1 MLSPKLSFKDGET
14 LNNSIWGVP
23 IRLGEVVLDKDD
35 KTRACNA
42 LVLWFLVTQD
52 ETLGTRFERV
62 YTTVNQLRWVDR
74 LASDLLS
81 LNKQSKEVLAVIR
94 SYDPVMG
101 AKSFKA
107 YKAWMNEELCGD
119 LFEYLRP
126 LLYDLYGGDPGA
138 YIRLNTILQFL
149 SRLTLRN
156 VQGLEQEAI
165 DSYLKAEEDMKCW
178 DYPDTLMSC
187 LSYIVTEWFKD
198 MSIDDMH
205 PDFSNGATAE
215 VRRGAGVSQKVLRGH
230 KTIDLTRAEAESSF
244 SSPYF
249 PGIDVSY
256 TPIAKWQTV
265 PKGLDKRRGISMEP
279 TANQYYQYA
288 LFKRIDEYMQ
298 SHPQIRVD
306 LHDQDK
312 SRKLALDGSI
322 TYRYATVDLSNA
334 SDNIT
339 LTCVRK
345 IFSGVPAMLG
355 YMELVR
361 TKYADVYGKLVL
373 LEKYAPMGSS
383 LCFPIECIVFA
394 ACASY
399 ACWLSGIPQNFR
411 VYGDDI
417 VIDCRAYNAL
427 CDTLV
432 RLHFVVNA
440 DKSYAWSCFTEACG
454 IECYRGYDVTPLRL
468 SRKYDMC
475 KAFAMSPQQLASLVD
490 LANSLYEYGLFKA
503 RRYVIWQILAIY
515 SLVPFSV
522 NPETGIY
529 HPTPTN
535 SHLRSRKWKSR
546 DYDYQTWQYEAYCCV
561 SKVERGAE
569 DIRYLRHLEA
579 TENRLQLL
587 NPIDRVEIRCGS
599 TRTSLRKE
607 WIPADSL
614 F

>member
-1 MLSPKLSFKDGET
+1 MYYPKLSFKDGET

-23 IRLGEVVLDKDD
+23 IRLGDSPLSLED
-35 KTRACNA
+35 KTRATQA
-42 LVLWFLVTQD
+42 LVMWFLIIQD
-52 ETLGTRFERV
+52 ETTGTRFERA
-62 YTTVNQLRWVDR
+62 YTTANQLRWVDR
-74 LASDLLS
+74 LCVDLLS
-81 LNKQSKEVLAVIR
+81 LNKQCKDMLAVIR

-107 YKAWMNEELCGD
+107 YKTWTNEELCGD
-119 LFEYLRP
+119 VFEFLKP
-126 LLYDLYGGDPGA
+126 LLYDLYGGDQGS
-138 YIRLNTILQFL
+138 YLRLNTILQFL
-149 SRLTLRN
+149 SRLTLHD
-156 VQGLEQEAI
+156 VAGLEEEAI
-165 DSYLKAEEDMKCW
+165 SSYLEAEEEMKSW
-178 DYPDTLMSC
+178 DYPSTLLDC
-187 LSYIVTEWFKD
+187 LRYIVTEWFKD

-215 VRRGAGVSQKVLRGH
+215 VRRGAGVSQKVLRGR

-244 SSPYF
+244 SSPYY
-249 PGIDVSY
+249 PSIDAFY
-256 TPIAKWQTV
+256 TPIAEFHLV
-265 PKGLDKRRGISMEP
+265 PKGLDKKRSISMEP
-279 TANQYYQYA
+279 TCNQYFQFA
-288 LFKRIDEYMQ
+288 LFKRIDEWMQ
-298 SHPQIRVD
+298 SHPEIRVD

-312 SRKLALDGSI
+312 SRRLALDGSK

-339 LTCVRK
+339 WKLVKEVFAGT
-345 IFSGVPAMLG
+345 PMLA
-355 YMELVR
+355 YMKLVR
-361 TKYADVYGKLVL
+361 TQYANVYGKLVQL
-373 LEKYAPMGSS
+373 AKYAPMGSS

-417 VIDCRAYNAL
+417 VIDCRAYSAL
-427 CDTLV
+427 CDILQ
-432 RLHFVVNA
+432 RLHFVVNVE
-440 DKSYAWSCFTEACG
+440 KSYAWSCFTEACG

-490 LANSLYEYGLFKA
+490 LANSLYAYGLFKA

-535 SHLRSRKWKSR
+535 SHLRTRVARGR
-546 DYDYQTWQYEAYCCV
+546 DYDYQTVQYETYSAV
-561 SKVERGAE
+561 SKVERGVD

-579 TENRLQLL
+579 TEMRQQLIDPL
-587 NPIDRVEIRCGS
+587 DRVEMRCGR
-599 TRTSLRKE
+599 TRTSLRKK
-607 WIPADSL
+607 WIPAAAL
-614 F
+614 C